1 MKARILASNKK
12 KNERYNQ
19 STGNVDPA
27 PEVNN
32 HLDES
37 LPDTE
42 LPDPELGDD
51 NLLGRGK
58 RVKKPTRKLLEAEPL
73 YRKKKQK
80 IKTVNFID
88 ESTDSLEMLL
98 KSIKEK
104 EESKNN

>member
-19 STGNVDPA
+19 STGNVEPA
-27 PEVNN
+27 PEVSN
-32 HLDES
+32 HLDDS
-37 LPDTE
+37 
-42 LPDPELGDD
+42 LPDPELADD

-98 KSIKEK
+98 KSMKEK
-104 EESKNN
+104 ERSKNN